1 MSLSPGVPWLV
12 AVGFIAQMID
22 GCVGTGYGIFSS
34 ATLATFG
41 IPPAVTSATV
51 HAAEVVTA
59 GVSGASH
66 AWFRNIDRR
75 ILLWLVI
82 PGIIGAVLGASL
94 LAHVPT
100 ARVRPFVW
108 AYLLVI
114 SLIVLSRVFLKRT
127 PLEARPQGPVLGAV
141 AGFLDAV
148 GGGGWGT
155 IVSSTMIARGVA
167 PRLAIG
173 TSNAAIFFVAGA
185 ITLTL
190 WLQLG
195 QMRYDMVIA
204 LLIGGAAAA
213 PLAAWVTRHVP
224 RRVAATAVGLMVF
237 ALGATGLWTTLR

>member
-1 MSLSPGVPWLV
+1 MSLSPELPWLV
-12 AVGFIAQMID
+12 GVGFIAQMID

-34 ATLATFG
+34 ATLATLG
-41 IPPAVTSATV
+41 VPPAVTSATV

-75 ILLWLVI
+75 ILLSLVI
-82 PGIIGAVLGASL
+82 PGVIGAVLGASL

-100 ARVRPFVW
+100 QRVRPFVW
-108 AYLLVI
+108 AYLLAI
-114 SLIVLSRVFLKRT
+114 SLLVLARTFLRRT
-127 PLEARPQGPVLGAV
+127 PLQAGPQSPVLGAV

-155 IVSSTMIARGVA
+155 IVSSTMIARGVV
-167 PRLAIG
+167 PRFAIG
-173 TSNAAIFFVAGA
+173 TSNAAIFFVAAA
-185 ITLTL
+185 ISLTL
-190 WLQLG
+190 WFQLG
-195 QMRYDMVIA
+195 TMRYDMVVA

-224 RRVAATAVGLMVF
+224 QRVAAVAVGLVVF
-237 ALGATGLWTTLR
+237 ALGLAGLYSTLR